1 MNIAVVGTGYVGL
14 VTGVGLSEVGHSV
27 TCIDM
32 DEKKV
37 EKMQDGQSPIYEPG
51 LDKLMLKNIE
61 AGRLNFTTD
70 HLIAFKE
77 VQVIYIAVGTPEN
90 EDGTANLTYVNQV
103 IEQIAQNVKRDIIVV
118 TKSTVPVGTNHYI
131 KGRLKE
137 LLVEDIKIGVVSN
150 PEFLREGS
158 AVYDIFNGDRIV
170 IGAECDEALEVM
182 REVNKPFGIPIYET
196 DICSAEMI
204 KYASNAFLATKI
216 SFINEI
222 ANVCEKVGADV
233 EKVALGMGLDSRVG
247 NQFLKA
253 GIGYGGS
260 CFPKDTKALKKIAE
274 NVDYDFSL
282 LSSVIKFNNKQQRKL
297 LDQAIKDFGTLEG
310 KKVGILGLTFKPNT
324 DDMREAASLVI
335 IPELIEMGAHVK
347 AYDPIAIDNA
357 KKILP
362 TTIEYVDE
370 VMEAIKGTEI
380 VFILTEWD
388 EIKSIPLEKFESE
401 MKDPNIYD
409 GRNCFGIEAVKNS
422 DINYFSVGRESIKRS
437 SVRV

>member
-1 MNIAVVGTGYVGL
+1 M
-14 VTGVGLSEVGHSV
+14 
-27 TCIDM
+27 
-32 DEKKV
+32 KKV

-51 LDKLMLKNIE
+51 LDELMLKNIE

-70 HLIAFKE
+70 HLTAFKE
-77 VQVIYIAVGTPEN
+77 AQVIYIAVGTPEN

-137 LLVEDIKIGVVSN
+137 LLVEGIKIEVVSN

-182 REVNKPFGIPIYET
+182 RKVNKPFGIPIYET

-253 GIGYGGS
+253 GIGYG
-260 CFPKDTKALKKIAE
+260 ALVSQKI
-274 NVDYDFSL
+274 
-282 LSSVIKFNNKQQRKL
+282 QRHL
-297 LDQAIKDFGTLEG
+297 
-310 KKVGILGLTFKPNT
+310 
-324 DDMREAASLVI
+324 
-335 IPELIEMGAHVK
+335 
-347 AYDPIAIDNA
+347 
-357 KKILP
+357 
-362 TTIEYVDE
+362 
-370 VMEAIKGTEI
+370 
-380 VFILTEWD
+380 
-388 EIKSIPLEKFESE
+388 
-401 MKDPNIYD
+401 
-409 GRNCFGIEAVKNS
+409 KN
-422 DINYFSVGRESIKRS
+422 RRKCRL
-437 SVRV
+437 